1 MTECCFNEDNDF
13 KQCNFNL
20 LAVLSDVEVS
30 TAVDMYDFAEDAD
43 VVQVC
48 AQLTTAPDDGLECS
62 IVATLLPMDGPKA
75 CK

>member
-1 MTECCFNEDNDF
+1 MEVMQI
-13 KQCNFNL
+13 KL
-20 LAVLSDVEVS
+20 LPVISDVEVS
-30 TAVDMYDFAEDAD
+30 MAVDMYDFAEDAD

-48 AQLTTAPDDGLECS
+48 AQLTAAPDNGLECS